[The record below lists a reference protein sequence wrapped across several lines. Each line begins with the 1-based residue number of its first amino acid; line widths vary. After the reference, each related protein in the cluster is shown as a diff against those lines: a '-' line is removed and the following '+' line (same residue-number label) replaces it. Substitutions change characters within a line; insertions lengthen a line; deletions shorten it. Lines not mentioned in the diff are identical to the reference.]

1 MHGCR
6 CSGPRSASP
15 RCAPGRQVPVR
26 RFGAGSVAIPAAIGV
41 AFLSAIAASAA
52 RALIAYSCVARSPKP
67 PTRQR
72 LVLRLGDRPAE
83 TQDAAG
89 GSCSL
94 NLRASSS
101 RFSGSADSRGTDR
114 SASTVRRNCC
124 R

>member
-52 RALIAYSCVARSPKP
+52 RALIAYSCVARSPK
-67 PTRQR
+67 
-72 LVLRLGDRPAE
+72 D
-83 TQDAAG
+83 
-89 GSCSL
+89 
-94 NLRASSS
+94 
-101 RFSGSADSRGTDR
+101 ADSPPAQSFAQVTDR
-114 SASTVRRNCC
+114 RRF
-124 R
+124 RMLRVGHAA